1 MGDVQSRR
9 VQDRR
14 RKALR
19 IRKRVR
25 GTAERP
31 RLSVF
36 RSHANI
42 YCQVIDDQSGRTLA
56 AASSQDKTLRA
67 ALQGLK
73 KAEIAAKVGGLIA
86 DRAKQHGVKRVCFDR
101 GHYQYHGRVK
111 ALAEAARSG
120 GLEF

>member
-1 MGDVQSRR
+1 MGDVQSSR
-9 VQDRR
+9 VQSRR

-19 IRKRVR
+19 IRNRVR
-25 GTAERP
+25 GSAARP

-56 AASSQDKTLRA
+56 AASSQDQSLRA
-67 ALQGLK
+67 TLQGLK
-73 KAEIAAKVGGLIA
+73 KAEVAAKVGSLIA
-86 DRAKQHGVKRVCFDR
+86 DRAKQHGVTRVCFDR
-101 GHYQYHGRVK
+101 GCYQYHGRIK